1 MDAVRAKG
9 AESALTDSE
18 LKRELAQ
25 TILADPS
32 GIVAYYIISKQINGR
47 YLFNPADRM
56 DNRVI
61 GAVANAYSEKRPDD
75 PRTSYLKQLYL
86 ANRVA
91 MNPDLT
97 MPTDTIQ
104 ATELAYFD
112 ISLTNEKGDTISL
125 SDAVNR
131 NKAVILSFTAYT
143 AEGSTAYNALLAEA
157 YRRYHNQG
165 LEIYQVAF
173 DDDEFQWKKSAK
185 NLPWI
190 TVYHPST
197 QGAQT
202 LMNYNVQGL
211 PTTFVLANGQITDRV
226 TDPSAISTT
235 VGRHF

>member
-1 MDAVRAKG
+1 MMEADRKLMDAVRAKG

-91 MNPDLT
+91 MNPRLNH
-97 MPTDTIQ
+97 
-104 ATELAYFD
+104 A
-112 ISLTNEKGDTISL
+112 
-125 SDAVNR
+125 
-131 NKAVILSFTAYT
+131 
-143 AEGSTAYNALLAEA
+143 
-157 YRRYHNQG
+157 
-165 LEIYQVAF
+165 
-173 DDDEFQWKKSAK
+173 
-185 NLPWI
+185 
-190 TVYHPST
+190 
-197 QGAQT
+197 
-202 LMNYNVQGL
+202 
-211 PTTFVLANGQITDRV
+211 
-226 TDPSAISTT
+226 
-235 VGRHF
+235 GRHNPGH